1 MEDTSFDIILAM
13 TRSPAELQIAYK
25 TACAYPHTTPDMF
38 HHAALIRIDNSEVII
53 DETTRRTLIETSP
66 VSRELR
72 DIDIALPAYNVTL
85 SGREPLRNRIA
96 LLGIGANC
104 SPAMLLKKFQK
115 AGVGGEFYLAQA
127 TLVDHAVV
135 HAAFV
140 GATGSVPATVIP
152 YKGTHAYITAGFYTP
167 EQAEALTA
175 TEPNYDLIQK
185 HDTVLTRE
193 IESNPVLL
201 HGALLYV
208 SIWGAFTED
217 GTMPTLQSGIPQTSD
232 LNTHPT
238 SWAIE
243 QVARITGYG
252 EDVLRFVSSIK
263 PGIQN
268 LEDRLRHTLQL
279 HPQNALAASI
289 AGTSVKKAALYDQAA
304 KLPGNPVLPR
314 ITYL

>member
-1 MEDTSFDIILAM
+1 MIK
-13 TRSPAELQIAYK
+13 SPTELQSAYE
-25 TACAYPHTTPDMF
+25 TACAYPNTTPDMF

-53 DETTRRTLIETSP
+53 DETTRSTLIETSP

-72 DIDIALPAYNVTL
+72 GTDIALPAYNITL
-85 SGREPLRNRIA
+85 PGSEPLRDRIA

-115 AGVGGEFYLAQA
+115 AGIGGDVYLAQV
-127 TLVDHAVV
+127 TLADHAVV

-152 YKGTHAYITAGFYTP
+152 HKGTHAHITAGFYTP

-175 TEPNYDLIQK
+175 TEPNYDLVQK

-217 GTMPTLQSGIPQTSD
+217 GVTPALQSGIPQTSR
-232 LNTHPT
+232 LSAYPT

-243 QVARITGYG
+243 KSARITGYG
-252 EDVLRFVSSIK
+252 EDVLRFVDNIK
-263 PGIQN
+263 PGLEN
-268 LEDRLRHTLQL
+268 LENRLKHTLQL

-289 AGTSVKKAALYDQAA
+289 AGTAVKEASLYDQAA
-304 KLPGNPVLPR
+304 KLPGKPVLPR